1 MATEQ
6 RILKPDGY
14 LDVTCG
20 TSSKSTNANSENT
33 EADEEESIETRSIV
47 YHPNLNV
54 ILVFDSINQVKVLDV
69 HSGVVLQTYNLGN
82 GKCFFLSSFC
92 LFI

>member
-14 LDVTCG
+14 LDVPNSG
-20 TSSKSTNANSENT
+20 TSISTTTNIT
-33 EADEEESIETRSIV
+33 EEAEEEHIETRSIV

-54 ILVFDSINQVKVLDV
+54 ILVFDSINRVKVLDV
-69 HSGVVLQTYNLGN
+69 HSGVVLQTYHLGN
-82 GKCFFLSSFC
+82 GKCSSLQIC
-92 LFI
+92 A